1 MAEDFKQENH
11 GPAFTQVGDHNQ
23 QHVHLHGSQAAQQQT
38 MQAVQAAIRT
48 FLRRL
53 QGLKDT
59 RQRLTLQ
66 EDGAESYAAE
76 VERVTRPLV
85 EALVQGV
92 LTLPDE
98 RLSPELEGLI
108 ESVLEEEDLTT
119 FYAGRRDNNWRVY
132 PLYLLCLGVLGA
144 GVVDGRVNGIRGLLT
159 PQIEWAGQTVPW
171 LILVILINPLAER
184 LDGEPLHLDVTR
196 LSRRVGPLLFGEQAW
211 IHAALPAASRE
222 KYFTRTEAMLAML
235 VYGAQERR
243 YVDPGDI
250 RYQALL
256 GEYIYQPQVRPLL
269 AERARALDAAGVALS
284 WLPQGFTALYG
295 RYLKFAEPRFQGW

>member
-1 MAEDFKQENH
+1 MAEDVKQENH

-23 QHVHLHGSQAAQQQT
+23 QHVHLHGSQAVQHET
-38 MQAVQAAIRT
+38 LQAVRAAIQT

-53 QGLKDT
+53 PALQDT
-59 RQRLTLQ
+59 RQRLALC
-66 EDGAESYAAE
+66 EDGAEQYAAE
-76 VERVTRPLV
+76 VERLTRPLV
-85 EALVQGV
+85 EALARGV
-92 LTLPDE
+92 LHLPDE
-98 RLSPELEGLI
+98 RFSPELEGLI
-108 ESVLEEEDLTT
+108 ERVLAGEDLVT
-119 FYAGRRDNNWRVY
+119 FYAGRRDNNWRLY

-144 GVVDGRVNGIRGLLT
+144 GTMQGQVSGLRGLLT

-171 LILVILINPLAER
+171 LILMTLINPLAER

-196 LSRRVGPLLFGEQAW
+196 LSRRVGPLLFGERAW
-211 IHAALPAASRE
+211 LHAALPAAGGE
-222 KYFTRTEAMLAML
+222 KYFTRSEALLAML

-256 GEYIYQPQVRPLL
+256 GEYIYQPQVKPLL
-269 AERARALDAAGVALS
+269 AERARVLDAAGVAVS

-295 RYLKFAEPRFQGW
+295 RYLKFVEPRFQGW